1 MKIFPSSN
9 NFIGIDLG
17 STSIKIVELRKEKEQ
32 LRLVNYGF
40 SENTIPIKIEQIKD
54 IRPIVK
60 IIEKIQHKANIKGQ
74 EAYVALPTFS
84 VFTSVLNLSNVLAK
98 DIPSAVHWEAKK
110 VIPLPL
116 EDMILDWKQI
126 DPPEKKGPTNVR
138 VLLTG
143 APKILVKKYVSIFRE
158 TNVHL
163 KSMETET
170 FSLIRSLLGN
180 DKTTSMIV
188 EIGANTTDVAIID
201 KGIPMLS
208 RSISVGGDAITKALS
223 DRLKVSLEHAE
234 QFKYDL
240 GLEDLSESENN
251 ASSKVVMEV
260 LSPVVNEIKYAM
272 ELYRNK
278 NNIKTEKIILSG
290 GSAMLPNLPEYLS
303 KILDKKV
310 LIGNP
315 WDRVSCQVDL
325 KPLLDEIGPRMSV
338 AVGLAMYGFRK

>member
-17 STSIKIVELRKEKEQ
+17 STSIKIVELRKEKDQ

-40 SENTIPIKIEQIKD
+40 SENTQPIKIEQIKD
-54 IRPIVK
+54 IKPIAK
-60 IIEKIQHKANIKGQ
+60 IIKKIQRKSHIRGV
-74 EAYVALPTFS
+74 EAYTALPTFS

-126 DPPEKKGPTNVR
+126 DMPNKKGPSNVR

-143 APKILVKKYVSIFRE
+143 APKPLVRKYISIFKE
-158 TNVHL
+158 TDIRL

-170 FSLIRSLLGN
+170 FSLIRSLVGN
-180 DKTTSMIV
+180 DKSTIMIV
-188 EIGANTTDVAIID
+188 EIGASTTDVTIID

-208 RSISVGGDAITKALS
+208 RSIDVGGDTITKTLS
-223 DRLKVSLEHAE
+223 NRLKVSLEHAE

-240 GLEDLSESENN
+240 SLESAEAGEDS
-251 ASSKVVMEV
+251 ASKFVMEA
-260 LSPVVNEIKYAM
+260 LGPVVNEIKYAM
-272 ELYRNK
+272 ELYSNK
-278 NNIKTEKIILSG
+278 NNINTEKIILSG
-290 GSAMLPNLPEYLS
+290 GSAMLPNLPSYLS
-303 KILDKKV
+303 RILDKKV
-310 LIGNP
+310 VIGNP
-315 WDRVSCQVDL
+315 WDRISCQVDL

-338 AVGLAMYGFRK
+338 AVGLAMYGFGK

>member
-17 STSIKIVELRKEKEQ
+17 STSIKIVELKKEKDQ

-40 SENTIPIKIEQIKD
+40 SENTNPVKIEQVKD
-54 IRPIVK
+54 IKPIVK
-60 IIEKIQHKANIKGQ
+60 TIKKIQRKAHIKGI
-74 EAYVALPTFS
+74 EAYTALPTFS

-126 DPPEKKGPTNVR
+126 DSINKKGPSNVR

-143 APKILVKKYVSIFRE
+143 APKLLVRKYISIFKE
-158 TNVHL
+158 TNIRL

-170 FSLIRSLLGN
+170 FSLIRSLVGN
-180 DKTTSMIV
+180 DKTTLMIV
-188 EIGANTTDVAIID
+188 EIGASTTDVTIID

-208 RSISVGGDAITKALS
+208 RSIDVGGDTITRTLS
-223 DRLKVSLEHAE
+223 DRLKVGLEHAE
-234 QFKYDL
+234 QFKHDL
-240 GLEDLSESENN
+240 GLEFVKDDDS
-251 ASSKVVMEV
+251 ASKVIMES
-260 LSPVVNEIKYAM
+260 LGPVVNEVKYAM
-272 ELYRNK
+272 ELYLNK
-278 NNIKTEKIILSG
+278 NNVKTEKIILSG

-303 KILDKKV
+303 KVLDRKV
-310 LIGNP
+310 VIGNP

-338 AVGLAMYGFRK
+338 AVGLAMYGFGK